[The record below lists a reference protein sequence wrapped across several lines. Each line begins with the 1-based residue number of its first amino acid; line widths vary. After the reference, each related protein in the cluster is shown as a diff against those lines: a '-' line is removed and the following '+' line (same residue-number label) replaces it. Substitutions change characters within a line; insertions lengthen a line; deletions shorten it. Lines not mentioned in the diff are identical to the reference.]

1 MGKEQSTS
9 SKNIPITL
17 LWQQW
22 ENKGEQST
30 GSEKIAI
37 NQLQQQ
43 GGKETI
49 NWQKNS
55 NGKRKKEQST
65 SGKKIAN
72 QLQWEKIKRF
82 NQLVRSS
89 NWPIVAARLKG
100 NNQPVAKSSN

>member
-1 MGKEQSTS
+1 
-9 SKNIPITL
+9 
-17 LWQQW
+17 
-22 ENKGEQST
+22 
-30 GSEKIAI
+30 
-37 NQLQQQ
+37 LQQQ

-89 NWPIVAARLKG
+89 N
-100 NNQPVAKSSN
+100 